1 MKVIVEIRR
10 ERDPLTRDVWRF
22 RVEHPLM
29 VRCDYYV
36 SETRPSKRH
45 RVWKVTSRWSR
56 FRLPYDR
63 AEYLP
68 SLPMPD
74 DVLEEAMQRALKEL
88 RAEATR

>member
-1 MKVIVEIRR
+1 
-10 ERDPLTRDVWRF
+10 
-22 RVEHPLM
+22 M
-29 VRCDYYV
+29 VRCDYYA

-45 RVWKVTSRWSR
+45 RVWKVTSRWAR

-74 DVLEEAMQRALKEL
+74 GVLEEAMQRALKEL
-88 RAEATR
+88 RAETAR